1 MPIQTSVIT
10 TIDAPID
17 RAFDIA
23 ASYAP
28 HELIKAWGPLPGIVK
43 TDGEA
48 GPWSHIG
55 QERRH
60 HLSDNSSVRE
70 ELTDFTRN
78 YTYAYNLSE
87 FTGTFKSLTR
97 SARAEWHFTQLAIN
111 RTQIDWTYVF
121 HPNGPLSEQALWVLV
136 KTCWPGY
143 LRSALSRVKAKAEA
157 PFRDNA
163 PSM

>member
-1 MPIQTSVIT
+1 MPIQTSVAV
-10 TIDAPID
+10 TIDAPVE

-28 HELIKAWGPLPGIVK
+28 SELVKPWGPLPGIAS
-43 TDGEA
+43 TQGHDA
-48 GPWSHIG
+48 PWSQIG

-60 HLSDNSSVRE
+60 QLTDNSTIRE

-78 YTYAYNLSE
+78 YTYAYNLTDFSGL
-87 FTGTFKSLTR
+87 FNSLTR

-111 RTQIDWTYVF
+111 RTQIDWTYIF
-121 HPNGPLSEQALWVLV
+121 HPRGPLSEQALWCLV

-157 PFRDNA
+157 PFKDNA